1 MPSRSVADGNGDST
15 VCGAAEYI
23 AVTAGHLRR
32 IAEANQLP
40 FLAYLID
47 MAVIEAKRI
56 AAERSVLRTDE
67 GS

>member
-1 MPSRSVADGNGDST
+1 MAHGNGDST

-47 MAVIEAKRI
+47 MAVIEAKRV
-56 AAERSVLRTDE
+56 AAERNAVRADE